1 MMADDAQVLDL
12 GMIEK
17 LRKLEALAAPGL
29 VKQVIG
35 LFLGPLEARIGMLK
49 SMAAAADAAGV
60 ESEAHALKGVA
71 AQVGAGQVAAACG
84 ALEAAGRD
92 RDLSNAAGLIAQ
104 LEDAAIQA
112 RAALAKET

>member
-1 MMADDAQVLDL
+1 MADDAQVLDR

-29 VKQVIG
+29 VKQVIE
-35 LFLGPLEARIGMLK
+35 LFLGPLDARIARLK
-49 SMAAAADAAGV
+49 SLAAAADAPGV

-84 ALEAAGRD
+84 ALEAAAREQ
-92 RDLSNAAGLIAQ
+92 DLSDAAGLVAR
-104 LEDAAIQA
+104 LEDAAVQA
-112 RAALAKET
+112 RAALAKEL